1 MPEGAMPRISRLKR
15 DEVAGQSRAIYDR
28 VLRERGNVP
37 NMFRTMAHR
46 PEIFETIIAHM
57 EAVLNT
63 GMLPKRL
70 KELVIVRTS
79 QVNRTPYCLAS
90 HTAICKR
97 LGWSDQ
103 QLEALGDAAASGESS
118 VEFSEAEKVA
128 IHLAEAMT
136 LDAHNYSDE
145 EFARLR
151 SFYSE
156 GEVVELMAAIG
167 LFNYFNRFNDL
178 LEMEPTKPA
187 TAEELEQAGVA
198 AETVTR

>member
-1 MPEGAMPRISRLKR
+1 MT
-15 DEVAGQSRAIYDR
+15 IYDR
-28 VLRERGNVP
+28 YLRDRGNVP

-63 GMLPKRL
+63 GTLPKAL

-79 QVNRTPYCLAS
+79 QLNCTPYCLAS
-90 HTAICKR
+90 HTTIARK
-97 LGWSDQ
+97 LGWTEAQIAALHDSADSD
-103 QLEALGDAAASGESS
+103 
-118 VEFSEAEKVA
+118 EFSEREKVA
-128 IHLAEAMT
+128 IHLAEVMT
-136 LDAHNYSDE
+136 LNAHGYSE
-145 EFARLR
+145 AEFSRLR

-178 LEMEPTKPA
+178 LEMEPTRPA
-187 TAEELEQAGVA
+187 SAEELATAGINIPTPV
-198 AETVTR
+198 